1 MKKRRGGG
9 EMRNAE
15 GCVRKKLVDEFRA
28 KETEDGRLTVSR
40 SRIATIIARRRTA
53 RALFTR
59 ERYSST
65 RLIIAGIE

>member
-1 MKKRRGGG
+1 
-9 EMRNAE
+9 MRNAA
-15 GCVRKKLVDEFRA
+15 GCVRKKLVDGFRA
-28 KETEDGRLTVSR
+28 KETEDDRLTVSR

-59 ERYSST
+59 ERYSLT